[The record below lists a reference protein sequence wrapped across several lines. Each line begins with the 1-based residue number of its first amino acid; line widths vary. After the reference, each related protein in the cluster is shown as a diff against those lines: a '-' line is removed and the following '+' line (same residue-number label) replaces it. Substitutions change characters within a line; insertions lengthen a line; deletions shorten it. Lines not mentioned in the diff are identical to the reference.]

1 MTLALQTYPDNTD
14 YVNKIIN
21 NIASQLNSTALA
33 SDEIVDMLK
42 RLLLVPLESYNNVLT
57 VLKLEKYGDIIHSLG
72 YEQRKF
78 IALSI
83 VRCENYDNGHKIS
96 TFEQVNKLFDL
107 IRPLLKDEEDQTTFS
122 PSDDSPIAATL
133 LEDFEEEQNL
143 IARLVHLFDNSDTD
157 QLFKVLAA
165 ARKHFG
171 QGGVKR
177 IQYTLVPLVFSY
189 LKLAQRIYNAHC
201 K

>member
-83 VRCENYDNGHKIS
+83 V
-96 TFEQVNKLFDL
+96 
-107 IRPLLKDEEDQTTFS
+107 LLMFVV
-122 PSDDSPIAATL
+122 
-133 LEDFEEEQNL
+133 
-143 IARLVHLFDNSDTD
+143 RLVFFVVVVVASE
-157 QLFKVLAA
+157 
-165 ARKHFG
+165 RKFFVG
-171 QGGVKR
+171 SR
-177 IQYTLVPLVFSY
+177 LD
-189 LKLAQRIYNAHC
+189 R
-201 K
+201 

>member
-1 MTLALQTYPDNTD
+1 MSDNLSIQISLMTLALQTYPDNTD

-33 SDEIVDMLK
+33 SNEIVDMLK

-83 VRCENYDNGHKIS
+83 VRCALDNGHKIS
-96 TFEQVNKLFDL
+96 TFEHLNK
-107 IRPLLKDEEDQTTFS
+107 
-122 PSDDSPIAATL
+122 
-133 LEDFEEEQNL
+133 
-143 IARLVHLFDNSDTD
+143 
-157 QLFKVLAA
+157 
-165 ARKHFG
+165 
-171 QGGVKR
+171 
-177 IQYTLVPLVFSY
+177 
-189 LKLAQRIYNAHC
+189 
-201 K
+201 